1 LRVDDILVCPILLTG
16 DVNACSASAT
26 VLVTCLFVGLVR
38 VRWTRGTGETRNI
51 SFEAM
56 ATGGAAR
63 QPRGMKLR
71 RQVFLFHFHFIT
83 IPNFNFNFNFTVSS
97 NSTVLSHTRDSDLE
111 CVLCY
116 S

>member
-26 VLVTCLFVGLVR
+26 VLVTCLFVGIVR

-56 ATGGAAR
+56 ATVV
-63 QPRGMKLR
+63 LR
-71 RQVFLFHFHFIT
+71 ANRAWYDVLLVFFS
-83 IPNFNFNFNFTVSS
+83 FNFVS
-97 NSTVLSHTRDSDLE
+97 
-111 CVLCY
+111 
-116 S
+116 

>member
-1 LRVDDILVCPILLTG
+1 MRVDDILVCPILLTG

-56 ATGGAAR
+56 ATVV
-63 QPRGMKLR
+63 LR
-71 RQVFLFHFHFIT
+71 ANRVVDVEVLLVFFCFSQIISLC
-83 IPNFNFNFNFTVSS
+83 FTSPM
-97 NSTVLSHTRDSDLE
+97 
-111 CVLCY
+111 
-116 S
+116 